1 MNINVVNRLATHLT
15 NFMDTKRA
23 TLPIVET
30 LPQKPKIEITEIKN
44 AFERILPEAVGVP
57 SALIREYIEK
67 IIADKSL
74 NMHNIMILRGN
85 KVIFECSFGGQDIT
99 VPKMTFSACKSI
111 TSLAIGMLIDDG
123 LLTLDEKVS
132 DIFGERINVID
143 KIRASDLKVY
153 DLLTMQTG
161 VVFNEAESFA
171 STNWIKSYFS
181 SVTNARPGTE
191 FAYNS
196 LNTYILGAIVY
207 KKTGKHISDYLKER
221 LFDPL
226 GITDIAWEKCPMGL
240 EKGGW
245 GLYIRPEDMAKIGVL
260 VLNGGVWDDQRIISK
275 EYIDQAT
282 TMQVKVPL
290 NVGAFNYGYQI
301 WVGRETDTFLFNGM
315 LGQNVLGFKNNG
327 IIIVSNAGNGELFQ
341 QSNFYD
347 ITLSAF
353 GKMFSKKLP
362 SDKIENIKLA
372 RIKKTLV
379 FGGGKTRLAN
389 RSATLGALENL
400 FLGSFDVDDD
410 DAASFGLMPT
420 ILQVSQNNYT
430 KGTKRIAFSLDKEK
444 NAVNITFEENDEPHV
459 FRAGLISGE
468 KTTLSFHGEIFTVCA
483 FARYTHDEDMRP
495 VLVVRI
501 DFIETPCSRMLKFFF
516 EDNEMFCV
524 AEENPGAEFIAKSAN
539 DILGEVLDNKFVSL
553 IASKVDRDY
562 FTYKFEKIMSPQIHF
577 IRKAVTSVD

>member
-1 MNINVVNRLATHLT
+1 MNLNVVNRLATHLT
-15 NFMDTKRA
+15 NFMDSKHA
-23 TLPIVET
+23 TLPIIET

-44 AFERILPEAVGVP
+44 AFERISPEDAGVP

-67 IIADKSL
+67 IVADKSL

-123 LLTLDEKVS
+123 LLTLEDRVS

-143 KIRASDLKVY
+143 KIRAYDLTVY

-181 SVTNARPGTE
+181 SATNAKPGTE

-221 LFDPL
+221 LFEPL
-226 GITDIAWEKCPMGL
+226 GITDTAWEKCPMGL

-245 GLYIRPEDMAKIGVL
+245 GLYIRPEDMAKIGAL
-260 VLNGGVWDDQRIISK
+260 VLGGGVWNGKRIISQ

-290 NVGAFNYGYQI
+290 NVGSFNYGYQI

-315 LGQNVLGFKNNG
+315 LGQNVLCFKNNG

-347 ITLSAF
+347 ITLSTF
-353 GKMFSKKLP
+353 QKMFSEKLP
-362 SDKIENIKLA
+362 PDKIEHMKLA
-372 RIKKTLV
+372 RIKKSLV

-400 FLGSFDVDDD
+400 FFGSFEVDDD

-495 VLVVRI
+495 VLIVRI
-501 DFIETPCSRMLKFFF
+501 DFIETPCSRVLKFFF
-516 EDNEMFCV
+516 EDNEMRCV
-524 AEENPGAEFIAKSAN
+524 AAENPGAEFIAKSAN

-553 IASKVDRDY
+553 IASKIDRDY

-577 IRKAVTSVD
+577 VRKAIV

>member
-1 MNINVVNRLATHLT
+1 MNLNVVNRLATHLT
-15 NFMDTKRA
+15 NFMDSKHA
-23 TLPIVET
+23 TLPIIET

-44 AFERILPEAVGVP
+44 AFERISPEDAGVP

-67 IIADKSL
+67 IVADKSL

-123 LLTLDEKVS
+123 LLTLEDRVS
-132 DIFGERINVID
+132 NIFGERINVID
-143 KIRASDLKVY
+143 KIRAYDLTVY

-181 SVTNARPGTE
+181 SATNAKPGTE

-221 LFDPL
+221 LFEPL
-226 GITDIAWEKCPMGL
+226 GITDTAWEKCPMGL

-245 GLYIRPEDMAKIGVL
+245 GLYIRPEDMAKIGAL
-260 VLNGGVWDDQRIISK
+260 VLGGGVWNGKRIISR

-290 NVGAFNYGYQI
+290 NVGSFNYGYQI

-315 LGQNVLGFKNNG
+315 LGQNVLCFKNNG

-347 ITLSAF
+347 ITLSTF
-353 GKMFSKKLP
+353 GKMFSEKLP
-362 SDKIENIKLA
+362 PDKIENMKLA
-372 RIKKTLV
+372 RLKKTLV

-400 FLGSFDVDDD
+400 FFGSFDVDDD

-495 VLVVRI
+495 VLIVRI
-501 DFIETPCSRMLKFFF
+501 DFIETPCSRVLKFFF
-516 EDNEMFCV
+516 EDNEMRCV
-524 AEENPGAEFIAKSAN
+524 AAENPGAEFIAKSAN

-553 IASKVDRDY
+553 IASKIDRDY

-577 IRKAVTSVD
+577 VRKAIV